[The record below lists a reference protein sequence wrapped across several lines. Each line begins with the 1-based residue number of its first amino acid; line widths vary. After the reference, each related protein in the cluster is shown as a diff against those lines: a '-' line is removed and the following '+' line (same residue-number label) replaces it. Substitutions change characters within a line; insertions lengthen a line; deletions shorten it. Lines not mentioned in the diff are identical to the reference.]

1 MQAHDPG
8 LWLTCGL
15 PQWDGG
21 NGGAWG
27 WDEVEAPLMGLES
40 AKVAWKPAISHHSA
54 PYLGLEVVP
63 KIEDFE
69 DFEDQELRFGAIFSG
84 SCFGLEKG
92 GRLAFNAEW
101 PSS

>member
-1 MQAHDPG
+1 MG
-8 LWLTCGL
+8 R
-15 PQWDGG
+15 GG
-21 NGGAWG
+21 
-27 WDEVEAPLMGLES
+27 S
-40 AKVAWKPAISHHSA
+40 ASNVAWKPAISHHSA

-63 KIEDFE
+63 KIE

-101 PSS
+101 RSS